1 MFCGGRGGT
10 VAGTVS
16 AVIGIPPYSINSL
29 PLKLCAM
36 VNERLGTETF
46 YIMIFCSLA

>member
-16 AVIGIPPYSINSL
+16 AVIDIPPYSINSL

-36 VNERLGTETF
+36 VNELFDTENL
-46 YIMIFCSLA
+46 YIMISQCSS